1 MKSTLSRF
9 INSSVTWRPTSGL
22 NWSSAKTISAG
33 NPPILPPSIDS
44 ASSAESFMCLPM
56 TPAGPLSVVTK
67 PILTLSAAP
76 AGAADRSSA
85 AAAAICLLM
94 SPPYPLRLRSA
105 GGQLDILEIAGLA
118 VDARAWR
125 RDPRCE
131 AAGLGDRPHQALD
144 EQIVGGGR
152 QELVAAPLPLLLAQ
166 QLAVRIRVDRGELA
180 DAAVECDMRQPDAVV
195 EAA

>member
-1 MKSTLSRF
+1 
-9 INSSVTWRPTSGL
+9 
-22 NWSSAKTISAG
+22 
-33 NPPILPPSIDS
+33 
-44 ASSAESFMCLPM
+44 MCLPI

-105 GGQLDILEIAGLA
+105 GGQLHVLEIARLA
-118 VDARAWR
+118 IDAGARR

-144 EQIVGGGR
+144 EQIVGGVR
-152 QELVAAPLPLLLAQ
+152 QELIAPPLPFLGAQ
-166 QLAVRIRVDRGELA
+166 QIAVGIGMNRGELA
-180 DAAVECDMRQPDAVV
+180 DAA
-195 EAA
+195 